1 MNFCLETIH
10 GSQQTD
16 VDADLQDAVTAT
28 FSLLMNCARFAS

>member
-1 MNFCLETIH
+1 
-10 GSQQTD
+10 